1 MDNVS
6 KEKRSEI
13 MKKIRSKD
21 TKPEMIVRK
30 FLTSRKI
37 RYRLHLKELPGC
49 PDIVVRKKKIAIFIN
64 GCFWHGHGCKLSK
77 IPKSNQEY
85 WKRKIEVNMERDLSS
100 LEKIKDMGWLPI
112 VLWECEVKNELI
124 LEERLRGVL
133 DEASVQST
141 P

>member
-37 RYRLHLKELPGC
+37 RYRLHSKELPGC
-49 PDIVVRKKKIAIFIN
+49 PDIVVRKKKMAIFIN

-77 IPKSNQEY
+77 IPMSNQEY
-85 WKRKIEVNMERDLSS
+85 WKRKIEANMERDLSS
-100 LEKIKDMGWLPI
+100 LEKIKDIGWFPI

-133 DEASVQST
+133 DEASIEST